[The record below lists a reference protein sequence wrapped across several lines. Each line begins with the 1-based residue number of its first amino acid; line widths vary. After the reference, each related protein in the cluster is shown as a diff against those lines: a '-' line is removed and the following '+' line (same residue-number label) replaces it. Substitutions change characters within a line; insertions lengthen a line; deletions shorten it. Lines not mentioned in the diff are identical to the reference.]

1 MRLLKVVA
9 ILVIL
14 ILAGL
19 AGYAYFGDMTS
30 DPREMRTPVEL
41 DLGAPVPAVPA
52 ETAAGITPPAAPAA
66 PGNAAATEGAN
77 AGQNDL
83 D

>member
-1 MRLLKVVA
+1 MRLLKVVV

-30 DPREMRTPVEL
+30 DPREMRTPVAL
-41 DLGAPVPAVPA
+41 DLGAPVPAAPV
-52 ETAAGITPPAAPAA
+52 ETAPAPQPAAPSA
-66 PGNAAATEGAN
+66 PATEGAN